1 MQSDEGKPNGGGQAE
16 LVPAG
21 EVIVITFTRKPWAV
35 LVDCKGA
42 EAELAKAVLLAGVD
56 ALDAQIRLA
65 RVQALQAQQAE
76 NARVAAI
83 LAKGKGVFQ
92 Q

>member
-1 MQSDEGKPNGGGQAE
+1 MTQSNNGSNAE

-21 EVIVITFTRKPWAV
+21 EVITITFTRKPWSV

-42 EAELAKAVLLAGVD
+42 EAELAKAVLLGGVD
-56 ALDAQIRLA
+56 ALDAQIRLG
-65 RVQALQAQQAE
+65 RIQAMQKQASE
-76 NARVAAI
+76 DARVAAI
-83 LAKGKGVFQ
+83 LNKGRGAFQ

>member
-1 MQSDEGKPNGGGQAE
+1 MESSNGGAAAE
-16 LVPAG
+16 QPAG
-21 EVIVITFTRKPWAV
+21 EVIVITFSRKPWSV

-56 ALDAQIRLA
+56 ALDAQIRMG
-65 RVQALQAQQAE
+65 RVVQLQKQAAE
-76 NARVAAI
+76 DARVAAI
-83 LAKGKGVFQ
+83 LAKGRGAMQ